1 MAQGRRIEESEG
13 AEAQRI
19 AQNQNGPRESAT
31 GNIVQTRHVVGRPIR
46 VLNSSLPP
54 SPPLQTCTAV
64 AMWRTSSVCS
74 LESEKVLGADV
85 QSQAYL
91 QWGVNEL
98 LTLEKM

>member
-1 MAQGRRIEESEG
+1 MAQGRRFEESEG

-31 GNIVQTRHVVGRPIR
+31 GNIVQTRHVVCCTIR
-46 VLNSSLPP
+46 VSSLPL